1 MTYIKTSMLKKT
13 TLTLLFLLIL
23 TACTNQQRTWTKNDW
38 YAYIKTSSEK
48 LEPAKIYE
56 FSDGIIRMHGEN
68 VGYLMSKK
76 SYSNFELTLDYRW
89 NMDEQYKGKGK
100 KNSGVMYNIPT
111 DSPDKV
117 WPKGIQFQIKENT
130 TGDFV
135 FLDQVTAKVNG
146 KPVEPGAS
154 VTSPKFLE
162 NEKAYGEWNSIV
174 IKSLNGRITQYLNGK
189 LVNEATE
196 ATSVEGRIS
205 LNYEGSAIDFRN
217 VKVKQILK

>member
-1 MTYIKTSMLKKT
+1 MLKKIT
-13 TLTLLFLLIL
+13 FALLLIL
-23 TACTNQQRTWTKNDW
+23 ILNSCSVQQKIGTENNW

-48 LEPAKIYE
+48 QEPSKVYD
-56 FSDGIIRMHGEN
+56 FSDGMIRMHGEN
-68 VGYLMSKK
+68 IGYLMSKK
-76 SYSNFELTLDYRW
+76 SYSNFELTFDYRW
-89 NMDEQYKGKGK
+89 NMDDKYKGKGK

-111 DSPDKV
+111 NSPDKI

-146 KPVEPGAS
+146 KLVEAGAS

-162 NEKAYGEWNSIV
+162 NEKPYGEWNSIM
-174 IKSLNGRITQYLNGK
+174 IKSFNGKITQFLNGK
-189 LVNEATE
+189 LVNEGME

-205 LNYEGSAIDFRN
+205 LNYEGSAIDFKNIRI
-217 VKVKQILK
+217 KKISKE

>member
-1 MTYIKTSMLKKT
+1 MLKKT
-13 TLTLLFLLIL
+13 ILTILFLLIL
-23 TACTNQQRTWTKNDW
+23 TSCTTQQKTWTENDW
-38 YAYIKTSSEK
+38 YAYIKTSTEK

-56 FSDGIIRMHGEN
+56 FSDGMIRMHGEN
-68 VGYLMSKK
+68 IGYLMSKK
-76 SYSNFELTLDYRW
+76 SYSNFELSLDYRW

-146 KPVEPGAS
+146 KLVEPGAS

-162 NEKAYGEWNSIV
+162 NEKPYGEWNSIT
-174 IKSLNGRITQYLNGK
+174 IRSFNGKITQFLNGK
-189 LVNEATE
+189 LVNEGAE

-205 LNYEGSAIDFRN
+205 LNYEGSAIDFRDI
-217 VKVKQILK
+217 KIKKISKE

>member
-1 MTYIKTSMLKKT
+1 MFKKIT
-13 TLTLLFLLIL
+13 IAISFLLIL
-23 TACTNQQRTWTKNDW
+23 NSCAVQQKIGSENDW

-48 LEPAKIYE
+48 QQPTKVYE

-68 VGYLMSKK
+68 IGYLISKK

-89 NMDEQYKGKGK
+89 NMDEQYKRKGK

-111 DSPDKV
+111 DSPDKI

-130 TGDFV
+130 TGDFI
-135 FLDQVTAKVNG
+135 FLDQVTAIVNG
-146 KPVEPGAS
+146 KQIEAGAS
-154 VTSPKFLE
+154 VTSPKFLD
-162 NEKAYGEWNSIV
+162 NEKPYGEWNYIV
-174 IKSLNGRITQYLNGK
+174 IKSLNEKITQYLNGK

-196 ATSVEGRIS
+196 SSSKEGRIS

-217 VKVKQILK
+217 IRLKQISKE

>member
-1 MTYIKTSMLKKT
+1 MLKKT
-13 TLTLLFLLIL
+13 TLILFSLLIL
-23 TACTNQQRTWTKNDW
+23 TACTTQQKTWTENDW

-48 LEPAKIYE
+48 LEPAKTYE
-56 FSDGIIRMHGEN
+56 FTDGIIRMHGEN

-89 NMDEQYKGKGK
+89 NLDEQYKGKGK

-146 KPVEPGAS
+146 KLVEPGAS
-154 VTSPKFLE
+154 VTSPKFLD
-162 NEKAYGEWNSIV
+162 NEKPYGEWNSIV
-174 IKSLNGRITQYLNGK
+174 IKSLNGRITQLLNGK

-205 LNYEGSAIDFRN
+205 LNYEGSAIDFGN
-217 VKVKQILK
+217 VKVKQISK

>member
-1 MTYIKTSMLKKT
+1 MLKKT
-13 TLTLLFLLIL
+13 TLTLLFMLIL
-23 TACTNQQRTWTKNDW
+23 TACTTQQKVWTDSDW
-38 YAYIKTSSEK
+38 YAYIKASSERQ
-48 LEPAKIYE
+48 EPKNVYE
-56 FSDGIIRMHGEN
+56 FTDGMIRMHGNN
-68 VGYLMSKK
+68 VGYLMSKR

-89 NMDEQYKGKGK
+89 NLDKQYQGKGK

-111 DSPDKV
+111 DSPDKI

-130 TGDFV
+130 TGDFI

-146 KPVEPGAS
+146 KLVEPGAS
-154 VTSPKFLE
+154 VTSSKFLD
-162 NEKAYGEWNSIV
+162 NEKPYGDWNAIV
-174 IKSLNGRITQYLNGK
+174 IKSLNGKISQYLNGK

-217 VKVKQILK
+217 VKLKEIR

>member
-1 MTYIKTSMLKKT
+1 MSIFHNLVKDKI
-13 TLTLLFLLIL
+13 LTLLFLLIL
-23 TACTNQQRTWTKNDW
+23 SSCTTQQKTWTENDW

-48 LEPAKIYE
+48 LDPAKIYE
-56 FSDGIIRMHGEN
+56 FTEGTIRMHGEN

-89 NMDEQYKGKGK
+89 NLDEQYKAKGK

-146 KPVEPGAS
+146 KLVEPGAS
-154 VTSPKFLE
+154 VTSPKFLD
-162 NEKAYGEWNSIV
+162 NEKPYGEWNAIV
-174 IKSLNGRITQYLNGK
+174 IRSFNGKITQYLNGK
-189 LVNEATE
+189 LVNEATD
-196 ATSVEGRIS
+196 ASSREGRIS
-205 LNYEGSAIDFRN
+205 LNYEGSAIDFKNIKLR
-217 VKVKQILK
+217 KISK

>member
-1 MTYIKTSMLKKT
+1 MFKKIT
-13 TLTLLFLLIL
+13 FAFSFILIL
-23 TACTNQQRTWTKNDW
+23 NSCAVQQKIWTESDW

-48 LEPAKIYE
+48 LEPAKVYE
-56 FSDGIIRMHGEN
+56 FSDGMIRMHGEN
-68 VGYLMSKK
+68 IGYLMSKK
-76 SYSNFELTLDYRW
+76 SYTNFELTLDYRW
-89 NMDEQYKGKGK
+89 NMDEKYKGKGK

-130 TGDFV
+130 TGDFI

-146 KPVEPGAS
+146 KLVEPGAS
-154 VTSPKFLE
+154 VTSSKFLE
-162 NEKAYGEWNSIV
+162 NEKPYGEWNSIV
-174 IKSLNGRITQYLNGK
+174 IKSLNGKITQFLNGK

-217 VKVKQILK
+217 IRLKQISKD

>member
-1 MTYIKTSMLKKT
+1 MLKKT
-13 TLTLLFLLIL
+13 TLAYTLAFLLIL
-23 TACTNQQRTWTKNDW
+23 TACNTQQKTWTENDW

-89 NMDEQYKGKGK
+89 NLDEQYKGKGK

-146 KPVEPGAS
+146 KLVEPGAS
-154 VTSPKFLE
+154 VTSPKFLT
-162 NEKAYGEWNSIV
+162 NEKPYGEWNSIV
-174 IKSLNGRITQYLNGK
+174 IKSLHGRITQYLNGK

-217 VKVKQILK
+217 VKMKQISK

>member
-1 MTYIKTSMLKKT
+1 MLKKT
-13 TLTLLFLLIL
+13 NLPLLLLLIL
-23 TACTNQQRTWTKNDW
+23 TACTTQQKTWTENDW

-56 FSDGIIRMHGEN
+56 FTEGTIRMHGEN

-89 NMDEQYKGKGK
+89 NLDEQYKGKGK

-146 KPVEPGAS
+146 KLVEPGAS
-154 VTSPKFLE
+154 VTSPKFVE
-162 NEKAYGEWNSIV
+162 NEKRYGEWNAIV
-174 IKSLNGRITQYLNGK
+174 IISFNGKIKQYLNGK
-189 LVNEATE
+189 LVNEATD
-196 ATSVEGRIS
+196 ASSREGRIS
-205 LNYEGSAIDFRN
+205 LNYEGSAIDFKNIKLR
-217 VKVKQILK
+217 KISK

>member
-1 MTYIKTSMLKKT
+1 MLKKT
-13 TLTLLFLLIL
+13 SLTILLLCIIN
-23 TACTNQQRTWTKNDW
+23 ACTTQQKTWSENDW
-38 YAYIKTSSEK
+38 YAYTKTSSEK
-48 LEPAKIYE
+48 QQPTKVYE
-56 FSDGIIRMHGEN
+56 FSDGITRMHGEN

-89 NMDEQYKGKGK
+89 NLDEQYKAKGK

-146 KPVEPGAS
+146 KLVEPGAS

-162 NEKAYGEWNSIV
+162 NEKPYGEWNSI
-174 IKSLNGRITQYLNGK
+174 IIRSFNGKITQYLNGK
-189 LVNEATE
+189 LINEATE

-205 LNYEGSAIDFRN
+205 LNYEGSAIDFKN
-217 VKVKQILK
+217 IKVKQISK

>member
-1 MTYIKTSMLKKT
+1 MLKKT
-13 TLTLLFLLIL
+13 TLTLLFLLLL
-23 TACTNQQRTWTKNDW
+23 TACTTQQKTWTENDW
-38 YAYIKTSSEK
+38 YAYIKTSSER

-56 FSDGIIRMHGEN
+56 FTDVMIRMHGEN

-89 NMDEQYKGKGK
+89 NLDEQYKGKGK

-146 KPVEPGAS
+146 KLVEPGAS
-154 VTSPKFLE
+154 MTSPKFVE
-162 NEKAYGEWNSIV
+162 NEKPYGEWNAIV
-174 IKSLNGRITQYLNGK
+174 IISFNGKIKQYLNGK
-189 LVNEATE
+189 LVNEATD
-196 ATSVEGRIS
+196 ASSREGRIS
-205 LNYEGSAIDFRN
+205 LNYEGSAIDFKNIKLR
-217 VKVKQILK
+217 KISK